1 MTDHEPGA
9 PGDLSAALEAVLRRF
24 RTMVRSVGARHAL
37 PEHDLDVLLQ
47 EVRVR
52 LWRGRTTSEEISALP
67 TSYVYQAAT
76 SAAIDL
82 LRQRRR
88 RETRHVDDGD
98 LSLGQIE
105 VRGSAEDDLAAQEL
119 ARRVETV
126 LAGLVV
132 TRRVVVRMSL
142 AGYSRQEIGARL
154 GWSDAK
160 VRNLLS
166 RGMQDLRDALRSQLD
181 RDVDESL

>member
-1 MTDHEPGA
+1 MTDREPAA
-9 PGDLSAALEAVLRRF
+9 PGDVSAALEAVLRRF

-37 PEHDLDVLLQ
+37 PEHELDALLQ

-52 LWRGRTTSEEISALP
+52 LWRGRTSSEEISALP

-88 RETRHVDDGD
+88 QETRHVDDGD
-98 LSLGQIE
+98 LLLGQMA
-105 VRGSAEDDLAAQEL
+105 VPGSAEDEVAAQEL
-119 ARRVETV
+119 ARRVDAA
-126 LAGLVV
+126 LAGLIAS
-132 TRRVVVRMSL
+132 RRIVVRMSL

-154 GWSDAK
+154 DWSDAK

-166 RGMQDLRDALRSQLD
+166 RGMQELRDALRRQLE
-181 RDVDESL
+181 RDADDVR